1 MICFK
6 ALLIFLTILVARST
20 QVSAKTILILTLLFE
35 MSVMTTMA
43 YIVRPKLIH
52 ALLRL
57 KAPLQM

>member
-35 MSVMTTMA
+35 MSVMMTMT
-43 YIVRPKLIH
+43 YIVRHKLIH